1 LPTLFV
7 HLTIHRGVCVSQAV
21 SQGSLGYR
29 GNAFAAELPLM
40 FIAPALFAANLIV
53 ARWAQGAG
61 IAPVFLAF
69 GRWALAFL
77 ILLPTVG
84 PRMFVLRHT
93 LLANWPRILLLASLG
108 MGVAVAPQYVGARH
122 TSAANIGIIFA
133 ACPALVTL
141 IETLVWRAPLERRQA
156 GGMLLAIAGV
166 LIVLSKGNPAALGEL
181 EFGRGDLWVVL
192 AGCGWSLYTV
202 FNKRLPL
209 PPLPSTVKMASLILG
224 GALVLAPFAAL
235 EAWHGNAPD
244 FSDGRLYIALG
255 FLAVVPSLGAYFCF
269 DRLVSLAGPARASMS
284 LYLIPLFATLAAWPL
299 LGEVPHLFHVA
310 GFAVILAGVA
320 LSSMRRR
327 A

>member
-1 LPTLFV
+1 M
-7 HLTIHRGVCVSQAV
+7 SEAV
-21 SQGSLGYR
+21 SRAGVGYR
-29 GNAFAAELPLM
+29 SDALAAEMPLM

-53 ARWAQGAG
+53 ARWAESAG
-61 IAPVFLAF
+61 IPPVFLAF

-84 PRMFVLRHT
+84 PRMFALRLT
-93 LLANWPRILLLASLG
+93 LLANWPRILLLAGLG
-108 MGVAVAPQYVGARH
+108 MGVAVAPQYIGARH

-141 IETLVWRAPLERRQA
+141 IETLVWRAPLERKQA
-156 GGMLLAIAGV
+156 AGMLLAICGV
-166 LIVLSKGNPAALGEL
+166 LVVLSKGNPGNLGQL

-192 AGCGWSLYTV
+192 AGCGWALYTV
-202 FNKRLPL
+202 FNKRVPL
-209 PPLPSTVKMASLILG
+209 PPLPSTVKLASLIAG

-235 EAWHGNAPD
+235 EAFTGTVPD
-244 FSDGRLYIALG
+244 FGDGRLYIALG

-269 DRLVSLAGPARASMS
+269 DRLVALAGPTRASMS

-299 LGEVPHLFHVA
+299 LKEAPHLYHVA
-310 GFAVILAGVA
+310 GFAVILSGVA

-327 A
+327 RA

>member
-1 LPTLFV
+1 
-7 HLTIHRGVCVSQAV
+7 VSEAV
-21 SQGSLGYR
+21 SRAGVGYR
-29 GNAFAAELPLM
+29 NDAFAAEMPLM

-53 ARWAQGAG
+53 ARWAESAG
-61 IAPVFLAF
+61 IPPVFLAF

-84 PRMFVLRHT
+84 PRMFALRHT
-93 LLANWPRILLLASLG
+93 LLANWPRILLLAGLG
-108 MGVAVAPQYVGARH
+108 MGVAVAPQYIGARH

-141 IETLVWRAPLERRQA
+141 IETLVWRAPLERKQA
-156 GGMLLAIAGV
+156 AGMLLAICGV
-166 LIVLSKGNPAALGEL
+166 LVVLSKGNPGNLGQL

-192 AGCGWSLYTV
+192 AGCGWALYTV
-202 FNKRLPL
+202 FNKRVPL
-209 PPLPSTVKMASLILG
+209 PPLPSTVKLASLIAG

-235 EAWHGNAPD
+235 EAFTGTVPD
-244 FSDGRLYIALG
+244 FGDGRLYIALG

-269 DRLVSLAGPARASMS
+269 DRLVSLAGPTRASMS

-299 LGEVPHLFHVA
+299 LKEAPHLYHVA
-310 GFAVILAGVA
+310 GFAVILSGVA

-327 A
+327 RA

>member
-1 LPTLFV
+1 
-7 HLTIHRGVCVSQAV
+7 VSEAV
-21 SQGSLGYR
+21 SRSGLGYR
-29 GNAFAAELPLM
+29 SDVFAAEMPLM

-53 ARWAQGAG
+53 ARWSESVG
-61 IAPVFLAF
+61 IPPVFLAF

-84 PRMFVLRHT
+84 PRMVALRHT
-93 LLANWPRILLLASLG
+93 LLANWPRFLLLAGLG
-108 MGVAVAPQYVGARH
+108 MGVAVAPQYIGARH

-133 ACPALVTL
+133 SCPALVTL
-141 IETLVWRAPLERRQA
+141 IETLVWRAPLERKQA
-156 GGMLLAIAGV
+156 GGMLLAILGV
-166 LIVLSKGNPAALGEL
+166 LVVLTKGNPAALGQL

-192 AGCGWSLYTV
+192 AACGWALYTV
-202 FNKRLPL
+202 FNKRVPL
-209 PPLPSTVKMASLILG
+209 PKVPSTVKLASLILG

-235 EAWHGNAPD
+235 EA
-244 FSDGRLYIALG
+244 FSGTTPNFGDGRLYVALA
-255 FLAVVPSLGAYFCF
+255 FLAIVPSLGAYFCF

-299 LGEVPHLFHVA
+299 LGEAPHLYHVA
-310 GFAVILAGVA
+310 GFAVILGGVA